1 MSNFEPQ
8 NNRKRDFD
16 LRSSMDAKPFYP
28 NLATCV
34 CIMWLLVIAP
44 ELTHAGHE
52 FDETVDTIK
61 PEQVRLILNAGEKLV
76 LVDLRPVKDFKEK
89 RLPGARSIPIIE
101 LEKRFSEIPKTGR
114 VVLYCGCP
122 PGGADESYSF
132 LFLREKGYRNVSVM
146 ETGFSH
152 WVKQN
157 YLTEAGGR

>member
-1 MSNFEPQ
+1 MSNFEPL
-8 NNRKRDFD
+8 NFD
-16 LRSSMDAKPFYP
+16 LKSSMNTKRFFLDFA
-28 NLATCV
+28 ACV
-34 CIMWLLVIAP
+34 CMIWLFGIWP
-44 ELTHAGHE
+44 EMTHAGHE
-52 FDETVDTIK
+52 FDETIETIK
-61 PEQVRLILNAGEKLV
+61 PEQVKLLLNAGEKLA
-76 LVDLRPVKDFKEK
+76 LVDLRPVKEFKEK
-89 RLPGARSIPIIE
+89 RLPGARSIPVTE

-157 YLTEAGGR
+157 YPTEDGGR